1 MTGSEDQQTRRVP
14 DAGLASASTAPLT
27 DRTVAIDRASRPVT
41 FPYAIGDPVLPGY
54 RLVKLLGR
62 GGFGEVWQADAPGG
76 MSVAIKVL
84 VNVGRREG
92 TREYRALQTVK
103 NIRHAHMVPVF
114 GVWLKASDG
123 TCLGEAD
130 VAEAGRRILGNHGAA
145 GAESA
150 QQAPLELIVAMGL
163 GDGTLYD
170 RLQASVRAGET
181 GLPPEQLLDWMRQA
195 ALALDHFNAGA
206 RTATGGAA
214 AVQHCDIKPQNIL
227 LVGDVV
233 QVCDFG
239 LARVQGE
246 VRATSNNMASL
257 AYAPPEMVTA
267 PYDPSPTTDQYS
279 LAISYL
285 ELRTGRLP
293 NRDTTVVGVLN
304 EKLSGHL
311 DLDAVCAAERQ
322 VLGRAVDRD
331 PSKRWPSC
339 TAFIRALALAVGP
352 LEAAGAAQPSG
363 ALTGPDPALQ
373 ETEKVRDAEPA
384 PTASAAARPLWLWA
398 LPVALGAVILLA
410 MFAPGWLR
418 VRPAPVGAVG
428 KPALPPEV
436 WDKVTLPL
444 PPGNAAAAARKR
456 AEELEANGKRIAAA
470 EAYAAVPGMP
480 VEELAAILW
489 DLHSECIDAGRA
501 ADCIPILARLEAMYG
516 TANAPQVPGFGRW
529 DVVNALAWYLATVPE
544 GSSDPTLARTLAEEA
559 VALAGEDPEKRS
571 ASLDTLAAALAR
583 AGDFAAAV
591 ARLEEAIGLAAKSQP
606 LGDLEKHLEA
616 YRSGVAWTTP

>member
-14 DAGLASASTAPLT
+14 DVGLASASTAPLT
-27 DRTVAIDRASRPVT
+27 DQTVAIDRASRPVT
-41 FPYAIGDPVLPGY
+41 FPYAIGDPILPGY

-170 RLQASVRAGET
+170 RLQASVRAGAT

-239 LARVQGE
+239 LARTQGE

-267 PYDPSPTTDQYS
+267 PYDPAPTTDQYS
-279 LAISYL
+279 LAISYH

-322 VLGRAVDRD
+322 VLERALDRD
-331 PSKRWPSC
+331 PAKRWPSC
-339 TAFIRALALAVGP
+339 SAFIRALALAVGP
-352 LEAAGAAQPSG
+352 LEATGAA
-363 ALTGPDPALQ
+363 L
-373 ETEKVRDAEPA
+373 DAEPA

-418 VRPAPVGAVG
+418 GRPAPVGAVG
-428 KPALPPEV
+428 KPAPTPEPMP
-436 WDKVTLPL
+436 PL
-444 PPGNAAAAARKR
+444 PPGNAAVAARKR

-480 VEELAAILW
+480 AEELAPILW

-501 ADCIPILARLEAMYG
+501 ADCIPILVRLEAMYG

-544 GSSDPTLARTLAEEA
+544 GSDPTRARTLAEEA

-591 ARLEEAIGLAAKSQP
+591 ARLEEAIGLALKEAI

>member
-103 NIRHAHMVPVF
+103 DIRHAHMVPVF

-163 GDGTLYD
+163 GDGTLHD
-170 RLQASVRAGET
+170 RLQASVRAGAT

-239 LARVQGE
+239 LARAQGE

-267 PYDPSPTTDQYS
+267 PYDPAPTTDQYS

-322 VLGRAVDRD
+322 VLKRALDRD
-331 PSKRWPSC
+331 PAKRWPSC
-339 TAFIRALALAVGP
+339 SAFIRALAPAVGP
-352 LEAAGAAQPSG
+352 LEAAGA
-363 ALTGPDPALQ
+363 
-373 ETEKVRDAEPA
+373 
-384 PTASAAARPLWLWA
+384 PTAPSSEALKGTDRTAGETAKVAGVEPARPLWLWA

-428 KPALPPEV
+428 KPAPTPEV

-544 GSSDPTLARTLAEEA
+544 GSDPTRAQTLAEEA

-583 AGDFAAAV
+583 DGDFVGAV
-591 ARLEEAIGLAAKSQP
+591 ARLEEAIGLAPKSQP

-616 YRSGVAWTTP
+616 YRSGAPWTTP

>member
-14 DAGLASASTAPLT
+14 DAGLASASTAPLN
-27 DRTVAIDRASRPVT
+27 DRTLAIDRASRPVT
-41 FPYAIGDPVLPGY
+41 FPYAIGDPILPGY

-170 RLQASVRAGET
+170 RLQASVLAGET

-195 ALALDHFNAGA
+195 ALALDHFNTGA

-239 LARVQGE
+239 LARAQGE

-322 VLGRAVDRD
+322 VLERAVDRD

-373 ETEKVRDAEPA
+373 ETEKVRGAEPA
-384 PTASAAARPLWLWA
+384 PTASAAARPVWLWA
-398 LPVALGAVILLA
+398 LPVALGAVILA
-410 MFAPGWLR
+410 MAALGLR
-418 VRPAPVGAVG
+418 GRPAPVGAVG
-428 KPALPPEV
+428 RPEPTQKE
-436 WDKVTLPL
+436 KVKEKETPPL
-444 PPGNAAAAARKR
+444 PPGNAAVAARKR
-456 AEELEANGKRIAAA
+456 AEELEANGKRVAAA
-470 EAYAAVPGMP
+470 EAYAAVPGIP
-480 VEELAAILW
+480 ADELAPILW
-489 DLHSECIDAGRA
+489 DLHNECIDAGRA
-501 ADCIPILARLEAMYG
+501 ADCIPILVRLEAMYG

-544 GSSDPTLARTLAEEA
+544 GSDPTRARTLAEEA

-571 ASLDTLAAALAR
+571 PSLDTLAAACAR
-583 AGDFAAAV
+583 DGDFAGAV
-591 ARLEEAIGLAAKSQP
+591 ARLEEAIGHAPKSHP

-616 YRSGVAWTTP
+616 YRSGVPWTTP

>member
-145 GAESA
+145 GAGSP

-163 GDGTLYD
+163 GDGTLHD
-170 RLQASVRAGET
+170 RLQASVRAGAT

-239 LARVQGE
+239 LARAQGE

-267 PYDPSPTTDQYS
+267 PYDPAPTTDQYS

-322 VLGRAVDRD
+322 VLKRALDRD
-331 PSKRWPSC
+331 PAKRWPSC

-352 LEAAGAAQPSG
+352 LEAEG
-363 ALTGPDPALQ
+363 
-373 ETEKVRDAEPA
+373 A
-384 PTASAAARPLWLWA
+384 PTAPSSEALKGTDWTAGETAKVAGVEPARPLWLWA

-428 KPALPPEV
+428 KPAPTPEV

-544 GSSDPTLARTLAEEA
+544 GSDPTRARTMAEEA

-583 AGDFAAAV
+583 DGDFVGAV
-591 ARLEEAIGLAAKSQP
+591 ARLEEAIGLAPKSQP

-616 YRSGVAWTTP
+616 YRSGAPWTTP

>member
-1 MTGSEDQQTRRVP
+1 MTGGEDQQTQRVP
-14 DAGLASASTAPLT
+14 DAGLASRPTAPLT
-27 DRTVAIDRASRPVT
+27 DQTVAIDRATRPVT

-170 RLQASVRAGET
+170 RLQASVRAGAT

-267 PYDPSPTTDQYS
+267 PYDPAPTTDQYS

-322 VLGRAVDRD
+322 VLERALDRD
-331 PSKRWPSC
+331 PAKRWPSC
-339 TAFIRALALAVGP
+339 SAFIRALAPAVGP
-352 LEAAGAAQPSG
+352 LEAAGA
-363 ALTGPDPALQ
+363 
-373 ETEKVRDAEPA
+373 
-384 PTASAAARPLWLWA
+384 PTAPSSEALKGTDRTAGETAKVAGVEPARPLWLRA

-410 MFAPGWLR
+410 MFAPRWLR
-418 VRPAPVGAVG
+418 VRPAPVGTVG
-428 KPALPPEV
+428 KPAPTPEV

-456 AEELEANGKRIAAA
+456 AEELEANGNRVAAA

-480 VEELAAILW
+480 AEELAAILW

-501 ADCIPILARLEAMYG
+501 ADCIPILVRLEAMYG
-516 TANAPQVPGFGRW
+516 TVNAPQVPGFGRW

-544 GSSDPTLARTLAEEA
+544 GSSDPTRARTLAEEA

-583 AGDFAAAV
+583 AGDFAGAV
-591 ARLEEAIGLAAKSQP
+591 ARLEEAIGLAPKSQP

-616 YRSGVAWTTP
+616 YRSGVPWTTP

>member
-1 MTGSEDQQTRRVP
+1 MTGGEDQQTKRVP
-14 DAGLASASTAPLT
+14 DAGLASRPTAPLT
-27 DRTVAIDRASRPVT
+27 DQTVAINRATRPVT
-41 FPYAIGDPVLPGY
+41 FPYAIGDPILPGY

-103 NIRHAHMVPVF
+103 DIRHAHMVPVF

-145 GAESA
+145 GAESP

-163 GDGTLYD
+163 GDGTLHD
-170 RLQASVRAGET
+170 RLQASVRAGAT

-239 LARVQGE
+239 LARTQGE

-267 PYDPSPTTDQYS
+267 PYDPAPTTDQYS

-322 VLGRAVDRD
+322 VLKRALDLD
-331 PSKRWPSC
+331 PAKRWPSC
-339 TAFIRALALAVGP
+339 SAFIRALALAVGP
-352 LEAAGAAQPSG
+352 LEAANAAPAAQ
-363 ALTGPDPALQ
+363 
-373 ETEKVRDAEPA
+373 PA
-384 PTASAAARPLWLWA
+384 PTASGAAQPLWLWA
-398 LPVALGAVILLA
+398 LPVAAGALLLA
-410 MFAPGWLR
+410 MAAPGWLR
-418 VRPAPVGAVG
+418 GRPASVGAVG
-428 KPALPPEV
+428 KPEPTP
-436 WDKVTLPL
+436 DVTPPL

-456 AEELEANGKRIAAA
+456 AEELEANGNRVAAA
-470 EAYAAVPGMP
+470 EGYAAVPGIP
-480 VEELAAILW
+480 AGELAAILW
-489 DLHSECIDAGRA
+489 DLHSESIDAGRA
-501 ADCIPILARLEAMYG
+501 ADCIPILVRLEAMYG

-544 GSSDPTLARTLAEEA
+544 GSDPTRARTLAEEA

-583 AGDFAAAV
+583 DGDFAAAV

-606 LGDLEKHLEA
+606 LVDLEKHLEA
-616 YRSGVAWTTP
+616 YRSGVPWTTP

>member
-1 MTGSEDQQTRRVP
+1 MTGGEDQQTKRVP
-14 DAGLASASTAPLT
+14 DAGLASRPTAPLT
-27 DRTVAIDRASRPVT
+27 DQTVAIDRATRPVT
-41 FPYAIGDPVLPGY
+41 FPYAIGDPILPGY

-103 NIRHAHMVPVF
+103 DIRHAHMVPVF

-145 GAESA
+145 GAESP

-163 GDGTLYD
+163 GDGTLHD
-170 RLQASVRAGET
+170 RLQASVRAGAT

-239 LARVQGE
+239 LARAQGE

-267 PYDPSPTTDQYS
+267 PYDPAPTTDQYS

-322 VLGRAVDRD
+322 VLKRALDRD
-331 PSKRWPSC
+331 PAKRWPSC

-352 LEAAGAAQPSG
+352 LEAEGAA
-363 ALTGPDPALQ
+363 PAAQ
-373 ETEKVRDAEPA
+373 PA
-384 PTASAAARPLWLWA
+384 PTASGAARPLWLLA
-398 LPVALGAVILLA
+398 LPVALGAVILVA

-418 VRPAPVGAVG
+418 GPSPPVDRVEDWTRAPDGDG
-428 KPALPPEV
+428 QGTPPV
-436 WDKVTLPL
+436 
-444 PPGNAAAAARKR
+444 PPGNAAARKR
-456 AEELEANGKRIAAA
+456 AEELEANGNRVAAA
-470 EAYAAVPGMP
+470 EAYAAVPGIP
-480 VEELAAILW
+480 AEELAAILW
-489 DLHSECIDAGRA
+489 DLHSESIDAGRA
-501 ADCIPILARLEAMYG
+501 ADCIPILVRLEAMYG

-544 GSSDPTLARTLAEEA
+544 GSDPTRARTLAEEA

-583 AGDFAAAV
+583 DGDFVGAV
-591 ARLEEAIGLAAKSQP
+591 ARLEEAVGLAPKSQP

-616 YRSGVAWTTP
+616 YRSGVPWTTP